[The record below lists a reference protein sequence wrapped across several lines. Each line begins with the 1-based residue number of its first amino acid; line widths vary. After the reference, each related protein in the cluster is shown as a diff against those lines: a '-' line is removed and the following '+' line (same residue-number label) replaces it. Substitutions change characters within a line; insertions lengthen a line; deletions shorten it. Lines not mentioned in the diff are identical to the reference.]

1 MSKLAITVLTLLLLV
16 LQGQLW
22 VGEGSIAEMITLQD
36 RLDRLNVENERYYR
50 RNSLLAR
57 EVIELQQGL
66 ETIEE
71 QARQELGMVRRD
83 ETFFLTYD

>member
-36 RLDRLNVENERYYR
+36 RLDRLKVENERYYR

>member
-1 MSKLAITVLTLLLLV
+1 MSKLVITALTLLLLI

-36 RLDRLNVENERYYR
+36 RLERLQVENERYYR

-57 EVIELQQGL
+57 EVVELQQGL

>member
-1 MSKLAITVLTLLLLV
+1 MNKLVITVLTLLLLI
-16 LQGQLW
+16 LQGKLW

-36 RLDRLNVENERYYR
+36 RLERLKVENERYYR

-57 EVIELQQGL
+57 EVIELQQGV
-66 ETIEE
+66 EAVEE

>member
-1 MSKLAITVLTLLLLV
+1 MRKLVITSLLLFFLL
-16 LQGQLW
+16 LQTRLW
-22 VGEGSIAEMITLQD
+22 LGEGSIAEKISSQDKLERLQ
-36 RLDRLNVENERYYR
+36 RENERYYR

-66 ETIEE
+66 ETVEE
-71 QARQELGMVRRD
+71 QARQELGMIRRD